1 MQKSPGVTALAAV
14 VLVFASPLQSQA
26 ANTEITSVVDSGVL
40 HVNDVVRF
48 DGIGFAS
55 VEEVLVDDHPASFF
69 LNSDDRITLRIPIGV
84 DPGDASITLKNFR
97 GVFVQHNLIE
107 IVARELPSNSKIT
120 IGTFQGYVAVY
131 TKGLVGSKLSI
142 RVGSRWRQIETIKS
156 DFSKNLTR
164 VGANKIVPVQVYVD
178 GALVK
183 VEQLISG

>member
-55 VEEVLVDDHPASFF
+55 VEVVLVDDHPASFF
-69 LNSDDRITLRIPIGV
+69 LNSDERITVRIPIGV
-84 DPGDASITLKNFR
+84 DPGDASITLQTSR

-131 TKGLVGSKLSI
+131 TKGLLGAKLSI
-142 RVGSRWRQIETIKS
+142 RVGSRWRQIETLQS

-164 VGANKIVPVQVYVD
+164 VGANKIVPVQVFVD
-178 GALVK
+178 GVLVK
-183 VEQLISG
+183 ADQLISN